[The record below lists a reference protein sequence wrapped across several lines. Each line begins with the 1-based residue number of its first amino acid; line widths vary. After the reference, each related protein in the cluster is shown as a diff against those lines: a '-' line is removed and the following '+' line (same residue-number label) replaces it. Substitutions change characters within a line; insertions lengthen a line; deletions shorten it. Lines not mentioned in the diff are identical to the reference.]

1 MFWAPALPTPFLTE
15 STTSVTDA
23 QTDEAPDRS
32 FSGTAAF
39 SLVYKTYASQVLG
52 YLTARG
58 VEDPEAAMQEVFLSV
73 LPRLHTVHGGD
84 AGLRTFIFSVAH
96 ARMVDDHRR
105 QSRTPV
111 KLPFEAAMDQRE
123 DTSAEK
129 EALQRISP
137 REVLALLDGLP
148 REQREVLS
156 LRLVGGLTVEQTAET
171 MDKSAGAV
179 KQLQRRALLKLR
191 ELKEVKE
198 YLTP

>member
-1 MFWAPALPTPFLTE
+1 
-15 STTSVTDA
+15 VTDA
-23 QTDEAPDRS
+23 QTDNAPDQPV
-32 FSGTAAF
+32 SGTAAF

-73 LPRLHTVHGGD
+73 LPRLATVHGGD

-105 QSRTPV
+105 QRRTPF
-111 KLPFEAAMDQRE
+111 KLPFEPELDHRE
-123 DTSAEK
+123 DASAEK

-137 REVLALLDGLP
+137 QEVLGLLDGLP
-148 REQREVLS
+148 QDQREVLS
-156 LRLVGGLTVEQTAET
+156 LRLVGGLTVEQTAEA
-171 MDKSAGAV
+171 MEKSAGSV

-191 ELKEVKE
+191 ELRAVKE
-198 YLTP
+198 YFTP